1 MVLKQ
6 TFVSFKIYNFRVFII
21 GQGISMIGTWMQTIG
36 LAWLVLQISH
46 SGTTLGFVVALQFL
60 PILFFG
66 MYGGLVADRFN
77 KRKILFITQFSFSI
91 LALILGSLV
100 LEKLITINLI
110 YLFAILFGLV
120 NTIDNPTRQ
129 SFVIEMVGRDK
140 VRNAVTLNSTMVN
153 SARVIG
159 PSIAGILIA
168 TLGIGAC
175 FIANGLSY
183 FMVLLAL
190 YLMRSNELYPA
201 EIKQKTTKQI
211 RIALK
216 YVLSQPKLKT
226 TLIIMFIIGTF
237 AYEFPVIYPLVAI
250 KTFHGN
256 AGTYAAMM
264 TSAGLGAI
272 VGSIYTASRKSTEIK
287 QLLTACFLF
296 GLSIIIASLM
306 PTIITLLVS
315 LFIVGG
321 LSIVFIAL
329 GNSLL
334 QIEAAPQMRGR
345 VMSLWTIAFLGTTP
359 IGGPIIGYIAD
370 HFSPRLGLATG
381 GISAIIAAY
390 VGYLVFKNTSKPVT
404 TAN

>member
-1 MVLKQ
+1 MALKQ

-334 QIEAAPQMRGR
+334 QIEATPQMRGR

>member
-1 MVLKQ
+1 MALKQ